1 MIARRLLVGDASG
14 FIANGWPSIEFAAR
28 AKQLATLDFHL

>member
-1 MIARRLLVGDASG
+1 MIARRLLAGAASS
-14 FIANGWPSIEFAAR
+14 FIWNGWPSIEFAAR